1 MNIDPP
7 REHKDVPDAGRDPGG
22 ESRGWRDED
31 EIRDEGAAAPE
42 GEMLSTTVSAEVR
55 AIFEAAERSAEEIKR
70 QSERKAKAISEAATE
85 RARQIRSEAVDQAR
99 QELAGI
105 SQGTDDLIQDLENRI
120 RELASLVEG
129 LRSDADRL
137 VGDLTQLER
146 VGEPAPPPVAAVPE
160 PEPEPDAAE
169 ATAEGRAAI
178 RATAP
183 FAGEPDEARLL
194 ALNMALNGAP
204 RVEIERYLSENF
216 DLEDPEQLV
225 DAVYRRVGR

>member
-1 MNIDPP
+1 M
-7 REHKDVPDAGRDPGG
+7 
-22 ESRGWRDED
+22 
-31 EIRDEGAAAPE
+31 
-42 GEMLSTTVSAEVR
+42 
-55 AIFEAAERSAEEIKR
+55 
-70 QSERKAKAISEAATE
+70 
-85 RARQIRSEAVDQAR
+85 
-99 QELAGI
+99 
-105 SQGTDDLIQDLENRI
+105 
-120 RELASLVEG
+120 
-129 LRSDADRL
+129 
-137 VGDLTQLER
+137 
-146 VGEPAPPPVAAVPE
+146 PE

-216 DLEDPEQLV
+216 DLEDPEQLL